1 MKLRDLIEILMAQNY
16 EGIEIYDA
24 KDVRQERGMLLLYA
38 RRWDDRDIQDMPD
51 ALLDREVGAIYGDL
65 DYTRCFDDIF
75 DTPDAVTVVELK
87 EKNDGNKSV

>member
-1 MKLRDLIEILMAQNY
+1 MKLRDLIGILTAQDY

-24 KDVRQERGMLLLYA
+24 KNVRKELGRLLYS
-38 RRWDDRDIQDMPD
+38 RRWDDRDVQDLPD
-51 ALLDREVGAIYGDL
+51 ALLDREVSAIYGDL
-65 DYTRCFDDIF
+65 DYTRCIDDIF

>member
-1 MKLRDLIEILMAQNY
+1 MKLRNLIGILMTKYY

-24 KDVRQERGMLLLYA
+24 EDVRQERGRLLYS
-38 RRWDDRDIQDMPD
+38 RRWDDREVQELPD

-65 DYTRCFDDIF
+65 DYTRCIDDIF

>member
-1 MKLRDLIEILMAQNY
+1 MKLRDLIGILTTKNY

-24 KDVRQERGMLLLYA
+24 ENVRQEQGMLLYA
-38 RRWDDRDIQDMPD
+38 RRWDDRDVQELPD
-51 ALLDREVGAIYGDL
+51 ALLDREVVAIYGDL
-65 DYTRCFDDIF
+65 DYTRCIDDIF